1 MLVLSRK
8 LGERIRIGDDI
19 EVVVLELGRDQ
30 VRLGIT
36 APRSVAVHRQEVYA
50 EIAEANR
57 LASGDQASP
66 VSEPHPEPDHAVAHA
81 AANGHHAAASFT
93 GLPARAKRSS

>member
-57 LASGDQASP
+57 LASGDQSAP
-66 VSEPHPEPDHAVAHA
+66 VAEPHHEPEHVAHA
-81 AANGHHAAASFT
+81 SSNGHHAAASFT

>member
-57 LASGDQASP
+57 LASGDQAAP
-66 VSEPHPEPDHAVAHA
+66 VAEPHPQPDHVAHSSS
-81 AANGHHAAASFT
+81 NGHHAAASFT